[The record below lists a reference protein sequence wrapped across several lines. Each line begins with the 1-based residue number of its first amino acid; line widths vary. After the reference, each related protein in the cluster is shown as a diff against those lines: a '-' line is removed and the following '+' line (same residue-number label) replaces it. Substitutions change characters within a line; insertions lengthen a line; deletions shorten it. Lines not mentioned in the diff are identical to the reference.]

1 MSLHNNFRARRIN
14 VNTYWKNSTD
24 LCERASDYE
33 ELSTGNAH
41 FTCSEVFFT
50 YTAFNVSQRAG
61 TKQTLISV
69 WHWKKCNQSV
79 AHERKS
85 RWIEKRLENF
95 SASRFDFSWSS
106 QRKKEW
112 DRNVL
117 SGSLSI
123 RLGMFTFFPF
133 IRSRKARETHKAM
146 ARCIITMGRFCVYS
160 IIIATALKF
169 QRDFLLP
176 DVRRCTL
183 SSSMIL
189 ACDRTRLNAC
199 GFT

>member
-146 ARCIITMGRFCVYS
+146 ARCIITMGRFLRLQHNYRNCVKIS
-160 IIIATALKF
+160 TWFFIA
-169 QRDFLLP
+169 
-176 DVRRCTL
+176 RCSPMYAEL
-183 SSSMIL
+183 VYDSSLRSNE
-189 ACDRTRLNAC
+189 T
-199 GFT
+199 